1 MKKIAK
7 ILLVLTLALIL
18 IFSAV
23 ACNKSDENKNDTNED
38 NVEENEKD
46 KDKEK
51 ETEKK
56 DVGIFAVRYKGTN
69 IELGSNA
76 KPVLEKLGEP
86 LSSNFV
92 ASCGE
97 GAGDQWVYAY
107 SSMRIYTVKDEDK
120 EIIDGIK
127 LLDDIA
133 DTSKAIRIGATK
145 TSVKNAYGSKL
156 VEKENRLLYTE
167 GFHVIEFSIDSNDKV
182 TGIEL
187 RTEAN

>member
-7 ILLVLTLALIL
+7 FLLVIALALVL
-18 IFSAV
+18 IFGAV
-23 ACNKSDENKNDTNED
+23 DCDKGDENQNDSGD
-38 NVEENEKD
+38 NNVVENDDNKE
-46 KDKEK
+46 KEK

-56 DVGIFAVRYKGTN
+56 DAGVFAVRYKGTN

-76 KPVLEKLGEP
+76 SPILEKLGEP

-107 SSMRIYTVKDEDK
+107 SSIFVYTVKDGEE
-120 EIIDGIK
+120 EIIDAIK
-127 LLDDIA
+127 LRDDIA
-133 DTSKAIRIGATK
+133 DTSKAVRIGTTK
-145 TSVKNAYGSKL
+145 TNVKTIYGSKL
-156 VEKENRLLYTE
+156 VEKENRLLYSE
-167 GFHVIEFSIDSNDKV
+167 GFYVIEFSIDSNDKV